1 MPMFIGGQ
9 NWLQVDVSHLPRP
22 DQYAFMQNMS
32 LNAGGGGAAAGN
44 ASASS
49 SAGNAAAGHASA
61 SGAMT
66 SRDRISEMKT
76 VYYFLAGQGGAGQ
89 MPPGLTA
96 GMTGNQQGLMRR
108 EADRAVTAWTMYGGG
123 SAGMGPALEALAPEI
138 ESLSFQYFSGSA
150 WTTTWDSRVNY
161 CLPRAVEIRITL
173 ADSSATSGAAKQ
185 PARRPRDKS
194 SAKEYVLRVPIPAWR
209 PANLQLLNSLAN
221 QAAAS
226 SGATGSST
234 STGAGGAGSY

>member
-1 MPMFIGGQ
+1 MFIGGQ

-22 DQYAFMQNMS
+22 DQYAFMQNMA
-32 LNAGGGGAAAGN
+32 LNAGGGGAAANN
-44 ASASS
+44 ASASSS
-49 SAGNAAAGHASA
+49 SAGNAAAGNASA

-76 VYYFLAGQGGAGQ
+76 VYYFLAGQGGGAGQ

-185 PARRPRDKS
+185 PARRSRDKS

-209 PANLQLLNSLAN
+209 PANLQLLNTLAN

>member
-1 MPMFIGGQ
+1 MPMPMFIGGQ

-22 DQYAFMQNMS
+22 DQYAFMQNMAS
-32 LNAGGGGAAAGN
+32 NAGGGGAATSNISGSN
-44 ASASS
+44 S
-49 SAGNAAAGHASA
+49 SAG
-61 SGAMT
+61 GAMT
-66 SRDRISEMKT
+66 VRDRISEMKT
-76 VYYFLAGQGGAGQ
+76 VYYFLAGPGGGAGQ

-108 EADRAVTAWTMYGGG
+108 EADRAVTAWTTYGGG
-123 SAGMGPALEALAPEI
+123 SSGMGPALEALAPEI
-138 ESLSFQYFSGSA
+138 ESLNFQYFNGSA

-161 CLPRAVEIRITL
+161 CLPRAVEIRIMLVDQSTPN
-173 ADSSATSGAAKQ
+173 GAAKQ

-209 PANLQLLNSLAN
+209 PVNLQLMNSLAN

-226 SGATGSST
+226 SSSASGSST
-234 STGAGGAGSY
+234 STGAGGAGSF